1 MFIYQLAK
9 IRIFCVTEWMCTG
22 LFQSGTTA
30 FSFKK
35 YCLSLVFVVK
45 ILISMRNNAEASPWM
60 LLLIVR
66 FLYMISLWIGRSITV
81 NRLQHYCEQVAAL
94 LWIGC
99 SVTANIVAASLQ
111 IGCSATAKQLQIFA
125 VVICWFIDYYAE
137 RNRCVVKDNYVIR
150 MITAGI
156 PAGCSS
162 VKKRGFTGKTDR

>member
-99 SVTANIVAASLQ
+99 SITVNRLQRHCKYSCSVTANRLQ
-111 IGCSATAKQLQIFA
+111 CHCKTIADFCSGYMLIYRLL
-125 VVICWFIDYYAE
+125 CWDE
-137 RNRCVVKDNYVIR
+137 
-150 MITAGI
+150 
-156 PAGCSS
+156 
-162 VKKRGFTGKTDR
+162 